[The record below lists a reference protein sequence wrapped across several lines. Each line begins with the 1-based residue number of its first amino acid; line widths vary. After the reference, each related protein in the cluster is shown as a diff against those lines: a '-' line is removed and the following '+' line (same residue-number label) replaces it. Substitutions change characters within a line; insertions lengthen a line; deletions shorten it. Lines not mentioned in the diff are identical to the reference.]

1 MLCRLDREVP
11 MTDSNTP
18 ALERSGFF
26 LPPPFVYLAGII
38 AGYLLQ
44 RVSPLPLPPA
54 GLSRALGWL
63 CIAAWALIA
72 LPALAAFFRARTSMI
87 PLTESR
93 VLVQTGLY
101 RFTRNPMYLGLAFL
115 QAGVGLLWGQ
125 PWILIM
131 LVPVIL
137 VIQSFTVAWEER
149 YLERRFGD
157 EYRAYRARVR
167 RWI

>member
-1 MLCRLDREVP
+1 
-11 MTDSNTP
+11 MTDSSSP

-26 LPPPFVYLAGII
+26 LPLPFVYLAGII
-38 AGYLLQ
+38 AGWALQ
-44 RVSPLPLPPA
+44 RVWPLPLPPA
-54 GLSRALGWL
+54 GLSRLLGWI
-63 CIAAWALIA
+63 CIALWALIA
-72 LPALAAFFRARTSMI
+72 LPAVATFAGKGTSMI

-93 VLVQTGLY
+93 VLVKTGLY

-115 QAGVGLLWGQ
+115 QAGMGLLWGQ
-125 PWILIM
+125 PWILVM
-131 LVPVIL
+131 LVPVIIVL
-137 VIQSFTVAWEER
+137 QIFTIAWEER